1 VEDFDGFDVLDEMAR
16 DGNPNFR
23 MFDAG
28 TNLIDIKENGGL
40 REGWG
45 EITLAIDSKT
55 AKELLDASV
64 GLTRGEYFCGLF
76 VYPMNDYYD
85 ALAKLKEGQ

>member
-1 VEDFDGFDVLDEMAR
+1 
-16 DGNPNFR
+16 
-23 MFDAG
+23 
-28 TNLIDIKENGGL
+28 L

-55 AKELLDASV
+55 AKELLDATI

-85 ALAKLKEGQ
+85 ALSKLQNENK